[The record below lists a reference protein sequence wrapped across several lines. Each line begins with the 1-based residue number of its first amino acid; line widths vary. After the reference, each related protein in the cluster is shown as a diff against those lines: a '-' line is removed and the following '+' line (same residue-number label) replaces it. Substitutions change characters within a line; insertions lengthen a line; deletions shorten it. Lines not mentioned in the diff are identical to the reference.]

1 MFRFHVAAVSILM
14 ERLLLIGHCSED
26 WSLPS
31 STGCGVA
38 GNILAPPMGVPTT
51 ALEALHKSSEE
62 LPYRGMVPTA

>member
-1 MFRFHVAAVSILM
+1 MFRFHVAAVSTLM
-14 ERLLLIGHCSED
+14 ERLLLIGHCSEN

-31 STGCGVA
+31 STGEA
-38 GNILAPPMGVPTT
+38 GNILVPPMGVPTT